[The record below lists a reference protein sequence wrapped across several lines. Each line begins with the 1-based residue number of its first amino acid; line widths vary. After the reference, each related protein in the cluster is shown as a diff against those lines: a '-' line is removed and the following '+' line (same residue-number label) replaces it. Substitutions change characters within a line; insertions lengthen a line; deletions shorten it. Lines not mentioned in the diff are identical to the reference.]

1 MLKLHLGCGKKY
13 IPGYIHIDVKDFKHV
28 DHKRDIKDLSIFD
41 DQSVDVIYCCHV
53 LEHFK
58 RTEVLDVLKEW
69 YRILKKVGVLRL
81 SVPNF
86 KILAELYL
94 KTNNISIVL
103 GPIVGR
109 QDDPYN
115 IHYNVFDEETLRA
128 LLKEAGF
135 RIIYKYDWRK
145 TEHCD
150 IDDFSAAYI
159 PHMDKKNGT
168 LISLNMEA
176 VR

>member
-1 MLKLHLGCGKKY
+1 MLKLHLGCGAKY
-13 IPGYIHIDVKDFKHV
+13 IPGYIHIDIKDLKHV

-41 DQSVDVIYCCHV
+41 DNTVDIIYCCHV

-69 YRILKKVGVLRL
+69 NRILKKAGVLRL

-86 KILAELYL
+86 RTLAELYL

-109 QDDPYN
+109 QDDAYN
-115 IHYNVFDEETLRA
+115 IHYNVFDEEALRV

-150 IDDFSAAYI
+150 IDDFSSAYI

-168 LISLNMEA
+168 LISLNVEA
-176 VR
+176 IK